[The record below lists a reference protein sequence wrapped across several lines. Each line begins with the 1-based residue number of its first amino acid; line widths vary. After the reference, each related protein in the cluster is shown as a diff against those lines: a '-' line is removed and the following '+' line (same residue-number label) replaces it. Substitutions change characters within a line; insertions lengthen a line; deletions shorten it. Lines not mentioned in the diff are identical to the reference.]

1 MKNLLSLLSLCLLM
15 LSCSTKSTEVR
26 GVCGTLD
33 GPTTGMSL
41 PDLSEI
47 QGDQWLTADVMH
59 GTGVHVEQ
67 LYQIA
72 YHKDS
77 IYVTESIDPYDVQ
90 QAFCQRLGYT
100 IEGEQIT
107 LYLDREPLTIVTNT
121 VTDMGGFDDDAIW
134 VGEQIRYDL
143 SGEKPR
149 VCITPGMKFVV
160 GLMLH
165 YDDMPTFTA
174 SITKSDGIINLL
186 DIKIEK
192 PGWSKT
198 TSTKEALSGVSN
210 RNNSVLSAKTN
221 DYQGQ
226 IRDNVIKKIL

>member
-1 MKNLLSLLSLCLLM
+1 MTKTRLWVFAATLICGLTM
-15 LSCSTKSTEVR
+15 LSCSTTSTEVR

-33 GPTTGMSL
+33 GPTTDMPM

-47 QGDQWLTADVMH
+47 QGDQWLTAIVMH

-67 LYQIA
+67 LYQIGFNEDSA
-72 YHKDS
+72 Y
-77 IYVTESIDPYDVQ
+77 VAETIDPYDVQ

-107 LYLDREPLTIVTNT
+107 LYLDCEPVATVTNT

-134 VGEQIRYDL
+134 VGEQIHYDL

-149 VCITPGMKFVV
+149 VCITPGVKFVV

-174 SITKSDGIINLL
+174 SITMSDGSINFS
-186 DIKIEK
+186 DIQIE
-192 PGWSKT
+192 
-198 TSTKEALSGVSN
+198 
-210 RNNSVLSAKTN
+210 
-221 DYQGQ
+221 Q
-226 IRDNVIKKIL
+226 